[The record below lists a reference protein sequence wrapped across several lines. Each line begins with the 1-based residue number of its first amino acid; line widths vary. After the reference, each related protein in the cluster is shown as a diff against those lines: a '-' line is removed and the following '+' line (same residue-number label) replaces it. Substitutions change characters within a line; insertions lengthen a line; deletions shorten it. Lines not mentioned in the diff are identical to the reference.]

1 MVATWLE
8 LYEKL
13 MPNGRL
19 MVNCGAAN
27 DGASNTISPEVSSID
42 GTWVQNSTI
51 KALCQ
56 AFPGHVGLLL
66 AAQGWRICMREFKS
80 FGTE

>member
-1 MVATWLE
+1 
-8 LYEKL
+8 

-27 DGASNTISPEVSSID
+27 DGAANTTYPDASSID

-51 KALCQ
+51 KALCH
-56 AFPGHVGLLL
+56 AFPGQVGYL
-66 AAQGWRICMREFKS
+66 AFYFCMHGS
-80 FGTE
+80 